1 MVLWLDPMRPAFLRD
16 RHAHFDG
23 SIRLPADLSLVD
35 DAEFPG
41 GAVSLV
47 GHGEAVSPP
56 CCSCSRLTTHIESPL
71 AHEPNFGDAAVPRM
85 MRITQA
91 T

>member
-1 MVLWLDPMRPAFLRD
+1 MARSDAPGLLRD
-16 RHAHFDG
+16 RHAHFDESNE
-23 SIRLPADLSLVD
+23 SIRLPADPTFVD
-35 DAEFPG
+35 ESEFTG
-41 GAVSLV
+41 GTASLV
-47 GHGEAVSPP
+47 GHGEAASPP

-85 MRITQA
+85 MRITQG

>member
-47 GHGEAVSPP
+47 VMSSQVVQSRDRWLLPDRGVGPVVIVGVDPAGQGREAVG
-56 CCSCSRLTTHIESPL
+56 
-71 AHEPNFGDAAVPRM
+71 F
-85 MRITQA
+85 
-91 T
+91 